1 MAVQE
6 GHNYQFYGSSIRW
19 YCRWHSHLHQR
30 LELKKYCIHVIFLK
44 KDKGFQHLLFTV
56 HAYEHH
62 FPEHHP
68 PMMHQSITM
77 TAILIFSCCWED
89 MCWWNLIWIWGI
101 SSIKITSRL
110 VYNNNIIRDVIMI
123 IFCIPGIRVMYIYCI
138 CVISF
143 SIFQLYLSSLYFIV
157 TYYLKYHCGSCR
169 HLSNCL
175 LFP

>member
-1 MAVQE
+1 M
-6 GHNYQFYGSSIRW
+6 
-19 YCRWHSHLHQR
+19 
-30 LELKKYCIHVIFLK
+30 K

-68 PMMHQSITM
+68 PMMHQSKTM

-89 MCWWNLIWIWGI
+89 MCWWNFIWIWGI

-110 VYNNNIIRDVIMI
+110 VYNNNIIRDVIII
-123 IFCIPGIRVMYIYCI
+123 IFCIQGIRVMYIYCI

-157 TYYLKYHCGSCR
+157 IFLSEISLWRAVDSCLIVSSF
-169 HLSNCL
+169 HDMLILSLSISDQVVVNKL
-175 LFP
+175 EFRS